1 MKRIFIDGGTHLCE
15 GLRKFIEIGVIDL
28 NTEIHTF
35 EPNPSC
41 NVIERIKEFK
51 NYNITYYDRAI
62 WILDGV
68 VKFNQENIE
77 LSKSGSP
84 NDGQSIT
91 DGWASSVDNIGFI
104 WKGYE
109 EPISVKSIDFSK
121 FIESLDESSHIICKL
136 DIEGSE
142 FVVLRHLISTGT
154 ISRISEFYIEFHQWT
169 MTNES
174 IESRDKLIK
183 EITDIGVIVHP
194 WYE

>member
-15 GLRKFIEIGVIDL
+15 GLRKVIEIGVIDL

-51 NYNITYYDRAI
+51 NYNITYYDSAI

-121 FIESLDESSHIICKL
+121 FIESLDESSHIICKFKKL
-136 DIEGSE
+136 QLAL
-142 FVVLRHLISTGT
+142 LRKKIILTHRKKLK
-154 ISRISEFYIEFHQWT
+154 
-169 MTNES
+169 
-174 IESRDKLIK
+174 RDYLNSLRDALIK
-183 EITDIGVIVHP
+183 NTA
-194 WYE
+194 

>member
-1 MKRIFIDGGTHLCE
+1 MNIFIDGGTHLCE
-15 GLRKFIEIGVIDL
+15 GLRKFIEMGVIDS
-28 NTEIHTF
+28 NTKVHTF

-41 NVIERIKEFK
+41 NVIERVKEFN
-51 NYNITYYDRAI
+51 NYNIIYYDSAI
-62 WILDGV
+62 WISDGV
-68 VKFNQENIE
+68 IKFNQENIE

-121 FIESLDESSHIICKL
+121 FIESLDANLKIICKL

-142 FVVLRHLISTGT
+142 FVVLRHLISTGA